1 MTFKLFSGDKHD
13 MKQKLKLTTKKISG
27 RFFGDRHRKLDSEDE
42 QDRQDFEHQ
51 EKHGRFYEKMTS
63 PLIPVDFDGTDWML
77 KTVTSRKM

>member
-42 QDRQDFEHQ
+42 QDRQDSVEL
-51 EKHGRFYEKMTS
+51 EKSGRFYEKMTS
-63 PLIPVDFDGTDWML
+63 PLIPVDFDDTD
-77 KTVTSRKM
+77 